1 MPVTSSYVVSTPA
14 PRAVWNDLLVADPA
28 AQMFQSPEWF
38 DTVLAVQGGTDASL
52 HYELPGGRHLVLPL
66 VGRLPGPLR
75 TEASLPHGWGPCGV
89 LAGAGGVTSSDVST
103 VFADLTSR
111 GLLRISLRPPGRDDA
126 AYEASLPAAI
136 ARTSHRDQSL
146 DLAGGFEE
154 VWTSRFTGK
163 ARRAVRKAEGSAL
176 VVERDDTGRL
186 IPEFYALYQ
195 ASLIRWAAQQHE
207 PLALARLRASRR
219 DPLKKFTAVAERLG
233 SALRVYVARRDGK
246 PAAAIVVLTY
256 GRTATYWRGAMDKD
270 LAGPSRANDLLHR
283 LAIEDACERGC
294 LTYEMGDSGAS
305 TSLAR
310 FKESLGAVSRDYH
323 GYRLERLPL
332 SAWDA
337 AARGAVKRVLRF
349 RDT

>member
-28 AQMFQSPEWF
+28 AQIFQSPEWF
-38 DTVLAVQGGTDASL
+38 DTVLAVHGGVDASR
-52 HYELPGGRHLVLPL
+52 HYELPGGRQLVLPL
-66 VGRLPGPLR
+66 VAKTRGPLS
-75 TEASLPHGWGPCGV
+75 TEASLPSGWGPGGV
-89 LAGAGGVTSSDVST
+89 LAGAGGVTAGDVST
-103 VFADLTSR
+103 VLADLTR
-111 GLLRISLRPPGRDDA
+111 RRLLRISLRPPGRDDS
-126 AYEASLPAAI
+126 AYEAVVPAGV

-146 DLAGGFEE
+146 DLAGGFDE
-154 VWTSRFTGK
+154 VWTSRFSGK
-163 ARRAVRKAEGSAL
+163 ARRAVRKAEASAL
-176 VVERDDTGRL
+176 EVERDDTGRL
-186 IPEFYALYQ
+186 VPEFYGLYQ
-195 ASLIRWAAQQHE
+195 ASLVRWAAQQHE

-219 DPLKKFTAVAERLG
+219 DPLKKFVAVADRLG
-233 SALRVYVARRDGK
+233 SALRVYVARRDGT

-310 FKESLGAVSRDYH
+310 FKESFGAVSRDYR
-323 GYRLERLPL
+323 GYRLERVPL
-332 SAWDA
+332 TAWDA
-337 AARGAVKRVLRF
+337 AARRTVKRIIGF
-349 RDT
+349 RDV